1 MWGVWQVQSGHGER
15 EISKGADDVRT
26 SLLCHTHFVQGS
38 ATSRPPSQLS
48 GADASA
54 SFALEYTDKYYPHGP
69 DLSLLLR
76 VSSS

>member
-1 MWGVWQVQSGHGER
+1 MWGVWQVQGGHGER

-48 GADASA
+48 AVRSRCFGFFCSPV
-54 SFALEYTDKYYPHGP
+54 Y
-69 DLSLLLR
+69 R
-76 VSSS
+76 